1 MKKVFSYII
10 ITVLLVSCQTNA
22 PKQVDAAD
30 PAMQGGL
37 AEKMKAVEEG
47 AAPQFEAFEKVYQE
61 YAEATEANNAEK
73 AKSLEIPIP
82 SFLLLLKHIFLKLPA
97 WKLRSCWKMLP
108 DWI

>member
-22 PKQVDAAD
+22 PKQVDTAD

-61 YAEATEANNAEK
+61 YAEAAEANNAEK
-73 AKSLEIPIP
+73 AKSLEPQLEKLYAAYTAAQD
-82 SFLLLLKHIFLKLPA
+82 SLLRKLV
-97 WKLRSCWKMLP
+97 
-108 DWI
+108 

>member
-22 PKQVDAAD
+22 PKQVDTAD

-61 YAEATEANNAEK
+61 YAEAAEANNAEK
-73 AKSLEIPIP
+73 AKSLEPQLEKLLPLIRLHRIHCFASWYMEPLSPI
-82 SFLLLLKHIFLKLPA
+82 
-97 WKLRSCWKMLP
+97 WR
-108 DWI
+108 